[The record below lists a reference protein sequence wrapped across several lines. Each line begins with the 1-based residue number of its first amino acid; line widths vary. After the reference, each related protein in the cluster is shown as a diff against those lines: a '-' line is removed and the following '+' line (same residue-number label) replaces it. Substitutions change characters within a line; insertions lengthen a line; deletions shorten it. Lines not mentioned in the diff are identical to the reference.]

1 MKAKAQAI
9 SNPLASA
16 RGVVEKKMM
25 VEFAKDPSRNLP
37 VKDNIIRALQRKKQ
51 PKFPKNPTDL
61 HSIGVS
67 VNFIVFIICNNK
79 YLF

>member
-16 RGVVEKKMM
+16 RAVVEKEMM

-37 VKDNIIRALQRKKQ
+37 VKNNLIRAVQRKKQ
-51 PKFPKNPTDL
+51 PKRPESK
-61 HSIGVS
+61 
-67 VNFIVFIICNNK
+67 K
-79 YLF
+79 

>member
-16 RGVVEKKMM
+16 AVVEKEMM

-37 VKDNIIRALQRKKQ
+37 VKNNLIRAVQRKKQ
-51 PKFPKNPTDL
+51 PKRPESK
-61 HSIGVS
+61 
-67 VNFIVFIICNNK
+67 K
-79 YLF
+79 